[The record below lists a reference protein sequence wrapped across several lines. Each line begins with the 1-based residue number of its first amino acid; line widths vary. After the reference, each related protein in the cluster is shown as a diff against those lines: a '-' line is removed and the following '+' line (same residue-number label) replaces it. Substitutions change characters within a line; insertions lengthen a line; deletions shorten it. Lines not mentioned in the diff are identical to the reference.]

1 MNALLQKLML
11 GGSTAA
17 LVAAVPVAGAL
28 AQTSSGDIE
37 QVVVSAS
44 RITIAGYQQPTP
56 VTVVGAAQIENEAAV
71 DIGDTIRQLPAVGAS
86 SGPSNG
92 AGSGGLSGAGSGLDQ
107 VNLRQLGILRT
118 LVLFDG
124 QRVVQANIT
133 GGVDLSTI
141 PTSLIQRIDVVTGGA
156 SAAWGSD
163 AVAGVVNLILNKNF
177 TGIKANVEGSD
188 TAGDTFRTYK
198 LEGSWGA
205 DFDAGRGHLILS
217 AGYSGSPDTV
227 WEGQAKWENG
237 VILMANPAFVAGG
250 TQPQNIHV
258 ANVGFSNATPGGVIT
273 ASPAVASTNTPANA
287 LKGLQFL
294 GPNATP
300 ATYNFGNV
308 SSSYCF
314 NCSGNFYTTGAFTN
328 ALAATY
334 HTTTLFGYSNYK
346 ITDTI
351 QASVQVN
358 WGQSFAE
365 SNASDLLKEGNLTI
379 KSDNAFIPASV
390 QSIITA
396 DKITSFTLGTTNL
409 NNIDPHAMSWY
420 QARYS
425 VGAVL
430 AQTTRQLMRGVFTL
444 EGTLGED
451 WGWNVYYQHG
461 DNRVNLHAIANT
473 NTANYNNAIDAV
485 TVTAANV
492 GTSGLAVGSIAC
504 RSTLT
509 APTNGC
515 VPLDIFG
522 VGVASA
528 AAVTYI
534 NPPGKDVEHLYL
546 SEDVASGSM
555 QGTLPWE
562 ILAGKPAIAFGAEY
576 RHEGGRIVADPLGA
590 TAGWASGNFTNF
602 AGEYYI
608 YEGFAEVDA
617 PLLKDNIVESLDFNI
632 AGRMTSYSTSGLV
645 ETWKIGLTSQVN
657 DDIRLRTTWSSD
669 IRAPDLA
676 ELFSGSQLNTTQGVI
691 DPKTGIPVSVVN
703 NKQGN
708 TTLNP
713 ETALSITGGVV
724 LTPHWINGLSISADW
739 YSINIKNAIYTA
751 SSNAILQQCAAGVAL
766 YCSQLI
772 FQGTQYPGAL
782 SQINT
787 APINASS
794 QTTSGLDVQAD
805 YAMDLF
811 GGTMNWHAVANYTDE
826 ETQTAIGVKYDYA
839 GSLGSDSLVQGF
851 PKFRATLSS
860 TYAEGPWSGTI
871 QGRFIGSAV
880 INNAWRGTNVVD
892 NNAIPFVGY
901 LDLRGSYKWN
911 ENIQL
916 YGAINNFTDVPA
928 PNVATLASSSGGNQ
942 NVGTIPTLYDALGR
956 VYRAGVRLS
965 F

>member
-1 MNALLQKLML
+1 MNTLLQKLML

-86 SGPSNG
+86 AGPSNG
-92 AGSGGLSGAGSGLDQ
+92 SGSGGLSGAGSGLDQ

-141 PTSLIQRIDVVTGGA
+141 PTTLIQRIDVVTGGA

-205 DFDAGRGHLILS
+205 DFDAGRGHVILS

-237 VILMANPAFVAGG
+237 VILMGNPAYVAGG

-308 SSSYCF
+308 SSSFCF

-334 HTTTLFGYSNYK
+334 HTTTLFGYSSYK
-346 ITDTI
+346 ITDSI
-351 QASVQVN
+351 KASVQVN

-390 QSIITA
+390 QSIIAA
-396 DKITSFTLGTTNL
+396 DKITSFTFGTTNL

-444 EGTLGED
+444 EGTLNED

-522 VGVASA
+522 VGVASP
-528 AAVTYI
+528 AAVNYI

-546 SEDVASGSM
+546 SEDVAAGSM

-562 ILAGKPAIAFGAEY
+562 IMAGKPAVAFGAEY

-602 AGEYYI
+602 AGQYYI
-608 YEGFAEVDA
+608 YEGFAELDA
-617 PLLKDNIVESLDFNI
+617 PILKDNIVESLDLNI

-676 ELFSGSQLNTTQGVI
+676 ELFSGSQLNTTQGVV

-708 TTLNP
+708 NNLNP
-713 ETALSITGGVV
+713 ETAISITGGVV

-751 SSNAILQQCAAGVAL
+751 SSNAILQQCAAGVAI

-794 QTTSGLDVQAD
+794 QSTSGLDVQAD

-928 PNVATLASSSGGNQ
+928 PNVATLASSSGGDQ
-942 NVGTIPTLYDALGR
+942 NVRTIPTLYDALGR
-956 VYRAGVRLS
+956 VYRAGVRVS